1 MLGMQTKVEF
11 RKEQR
16 QRLID
21 QADTWQ
27 KEKEELALYLKL
39 FATKKWQEAKVV
51 ALTLSQPEELDTK
64 PMIMAAFQAGK
75 RVCVP
80 KTLPKRQMVFVEL
93 TPEVQITRS
102 KFGVLE
108 PTANYHQLAKD
119 QIDLIVVPGLAYTP
133 TGDRLSFGGG
143 FFDRYLADY
152 PGKTIAL
159 ANKSRYFT
167 QVQWEVE
174 PTDIQVQEVINLEE
188 NKRAN

>member
-1 MLGMQTKVEF
+1 MQTKVEF

-16 QRLID
+16 KRLIN

-39 FATKKWQEAKVV
+39 FATKQWQEAKVV

-64 PMIMAAFQAGK
+64 PMIMAALQAGK
-75 RVCVP
+75 QVCVP

-102 KFGVLE
+102 EFGVLE
-108 PTANYHQLAKD
+108 PIANYHQLAKD